1 MIGTPHPM
9 ALTIT
14 LLIIAEQRQ
23 QTTFEHAVY
32 EVLNRYMELKAWPEA
47 KRADLYA
54 QVAEQYKVSNSIA
67 VNMQIISDCIWRTEE
82 HFNG

>member
-9 ALTIT
+9 AQTIT

-23 QTTFEHAVY
+23 QTTFEYAVH
-32 EVLNRYMELKAWPEA
+32 EVLNRYMELKDWPEE

-54 QVAEQYKVSNSIA
+54 QVAEQFIPTNSIA
-67 VNMQIISDCIWRTEE
+67 VNTHIVSDCIWRTEE